1 MRPFIL
7 NSNRKEG
14 EAPEILSF
22 CEYKITALQEDI
34 LTIIGKKLQD
44 YITRNEQIP
53 INQMGDPCIEIS
65 CNDLGLSRKTVRL
78 IHDCVNLLSKSIIK
92 KIVEDNNQEET
103 YETENFIN
111 SVRYIRGT
119 NRIEISINPRMF
131 DFFTNYGKGERDTN
145 FSYKIA
151 LSLRSNYTKRIY
163 KLICSLADSFTEY
176 NYPIE
181 QFRKDFIIPKS
192 YTNTHI
198 RDKIL
203 RPAESQIRKSNSPV
217 WFQFEL
223 ECKKPEEGKKPKAD
237 TITIAIENLPKEK
250 KDAPYYRYMF
260 LYRFISNI
268 YENHEDPTLPVK
280 IIRVISEIG
289 KKEDAFER
297 CFEENERILEGKQSR
312 EKGEEYI
319 REMIETEYGI
329 KFEKTKDGVFSVE
342 HNADLNEM

>member
-1 MRPFIL
+1 MQPFIL
-7 NSNRKEG
+7 NRRKG
-14 EAPEILSF
+14 DTPEILSF
-22 CEYKITALQEDI
+22 CEYKISALQEDI
-34 LTIIGKKLQD
+34 LTIIGNKLQD
-44 YITRNEQIP
+44 FITRNEQIP
-53 INQMGDPCIEIS
+53 LTPTGDARIEIS
-65 CNDLGLSRKTVRL
+65 CADLGISCKTVRFMNEC
-78 IHDCVNLLSKSIIK
+78 INLLYKRIIK
-92 KIVEDNNQEET
+92 KIVDNNNQEET
-103 YETENFIN
+103 YETYSFLNT
-111 SVRYIRGT
+111 IRDIKGT
-119 NRIEISINPRMF
+119 DSIEVCIAPCMI
-131 DFFTNYGKGERDTN
+131 DFFTNYGIGERDTK

-163 KLICSLADSFTEY
+163 KLICSLADSFIEY

-181 QFRKDFIIPKS
+181 QFRKDFMIPMS

-198 RDKIL
+198 RDRIL
-203 RPAESQIRKSNSPV
+203 RPAESQIRKSNSTV
-217 WFQFEL
+217 WFQFKM

-250 KDAPYYRYMF
+250 KDEPNYRYMF

-268 YENHEDPTLPVK
+268 YENHEDPMLPVK
-280 IIRVISEIG
+280 IIRIISEIG

-297 CFEENERILEGKQSR
+297 CFEENEKILAGKQSR
-312 EKGEEYI
+312 EKGEENI